1 MVHCLTK
8 KKSKVY
14 RYYVC
19 QTAIKRGYS
28 KCRTV
33 PPVARRVKQ
42 TDSHWAIAKWH
53 SFLNSLDLASGQ
65 TFVRHGNCACELA
78 FPNCQ

>member
-28 KCRTV
+28 KCRTGSL
-33 PPVARRVKQ
+33 VARRVKQ
-42 TDSHWAIAKWH
+42 TASRRALAPVFDECRAIGKPG
-53 SFLNSLDLASGQ
+53 LA
-65 TFVRHGNCACELA
+65 
-78 FPNCQ
+78 PNG

>member
-42 TDSHWAIAKWH
+42 TDSHWAIAPV
-53 SFLNSLDLASGQ
+53 LDECRAIGKPGLS
-65 TFVRHGNCACELA
+65 
-78 FPNCQ
+78 PNG